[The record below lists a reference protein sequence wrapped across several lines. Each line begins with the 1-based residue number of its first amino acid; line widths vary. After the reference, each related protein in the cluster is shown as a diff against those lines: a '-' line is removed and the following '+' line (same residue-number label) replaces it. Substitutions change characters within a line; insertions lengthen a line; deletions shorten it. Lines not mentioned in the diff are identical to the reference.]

1 MNVRYVWGRQGADTF
16 YTKISPIYIN
26 LENLLSDE
34 MADELE
40 FPHTSQ
46 RCLSEF
52 GNYSLA
58 GSNAVRLSLV
68 TALCKVGRA

>member
-34 MADELE
+34 MPDDGDE
-40 FPHTSQ
+40 
-46 RCLSEF
+46 
-52 GNYSLA
+52 
-58 GSNAVRLSLV
+58 
-68 TALCKVGRA
+68 

>member
-46 RCLSEF
+46 RCLPEF

-68 TALCKVGRA
+68 TTLC